1 MKTNQTV
8 LQEIAEY
15 AEVDFTV
22 TKGKLHFLVDEKWVD
37 VTELSLNEVLELV
50 S

>member
-1 MKTNQTV
+1 MKTSPLV

-15 AEVDFTV
+15 AEVESTV
-22 TKGKLHFLVDEKWVD
+22 TQGKLHFFVDEKWVD